1 MTEFPDIY
9 FLPDWGKYFESKEE
23 TGKLTIF
30 ELKNELGH
38 IFYQFILREIPVSN
52 GKATYYDIITPYG
65 FSGPVIL
72 SCQDHQ
78 KEALIGAFDEA
89 FQLYCE
95 ENRIVTEYVR
105 FNPWIRNLDDF
116 KGLYGLRD
124 NGHTL
129 YIDLTVPDFFMDE
142 FSPKARTQVRKAMK
156 KGVEIEFDFSGSTVK
171 EFHRLYELMAKK
183 NNVNNEYYLFSEDF
197 LRNSFGAFKGKQFL
211 INAIFEGKYI
221 SSSLVVH
228 HGEYVHYHLTGN
240 DPEYYH
246 LAANSLI
253 LHEAC
258 RWGTENGKKEIH
270 LGGGNDEVI
279 RFKKGF
285 TKTQP
290 LKLLMG
296 KRIRNQ
302 EIYDELVAIR
312 EETVGTLNRDFFPLY
327 RG

>member
-1 MTEFPDIY
+1 M
-9 FLPDWGKYFESKEE
+9 
-23 TGKLTIF
+23 
-30 ELKNELGH
+30 
-38 IFYQFILREIPVSN
+38 
-52 GKATYYDIITPYG
+52 
-65 FSGPVIL
+65 
-72 SCQDHQ
+72 
-78 KEALIGAFDEA
+78 
-89 FQLYCE
+89 
-95 ENRIVTEYVR
+95 
-105 FNPWIRNLDDF
+105 
-116 KGLYGLRD
+116 
-124 NGHTL
+124 
-129 YIDLTVPDFFMDE
+129 
-142 FSPKARTQVRKAMK
+142 
-156 KGVEIEFDFSGSTVK
+156 
-171 EFHRLYELMAKK
+171 
-183 NNVNNEYYLFSEDF
+183 
-197 LRNSFGAFKGKQFL
+197 RNSFGAFKGKQFF

-270 LGGGNDEVI
+270 LGGGNDVVI